1 MAENPSML
9 KSLAVKAGM
18 LATTVLLVLW
28 IGWPIPPEPVAP
40 SGVRSVG
47 GEGEQTVIEPEAPPP
62 NPEHTVTAL
71 LAVPTAGQSQRT
83 QGKLDLN
90 RATAEQLQRLPGIGP
105 VLAQRVIEQRT
116 THGPFHT
123 VDDLRDVKGI
133 GKKRMDQLRPLIM
146 VDQVSKAETK
156 RDASLKPKAL

>member
-1 MAENPSML
+1 MGMDVL
-9 KSLAVKAGM
+9 KSLAVKVGM

-28 IGWPIPPEPVAP
+28 IGWPIQPEPVAP
-40 SGVRSVG
+40 SGVQSV
-47 GEGEQTVIEPEAPPP
+47 EEESRQTIMQAVTPRPAPER
-62 NPEHTVTAL
+62 TVTTRSAI
-71 LAVPTAGQSQRT
+71 PTAGQSQRT

-105 VLAQRVIEQRT
+105 VLAQRVVEQRT
-116 THGPFHT
+116 MHGPFHT
-123 VDDLRDVKGI
+123 VDDLSDVKGI

>member
-1 MAENPSML
+1 MI
-9 KSLAVKAGM
+9 KSLAIKGGM
-18 LATTVLLVLW
+18 LVAAILLVLW
-28 IGWPIPPEPVAP
+28 IGWPAP
-40 SGVRSVG
+40 HDSAPIGDVQTV
-47 GEGEQTVIEPEAPPP
+47 EGERQETVVQREERAAVSRQPSPTTAAVSTAAQAHPP
-62 NPEHTVTAL
+62 
-71 LAVPTAGQSQRT
+71 
-83 QGKLDLN
+83 QGKLDPN
-90 RATAEQLQRLPGIGP
+90 RATAEELQALPGIGP

>member
-1 MAENPSML
+1 MGMDVL

-28 IGWPIPPEPVAP
+28 IGWPIQLELVAP
-40 SGVRSVG
+40 PGVRTVEE
-47 GEGEQTVIEPEAPPP
+47 EGRHTVMQPEAPRPAP
-62 NPEHTVTAL
+62 QRGVTLRSAI
-71 LAVPTAGQSQRT
+71 PTAGHSQRT

-90 RATAEQLQRLPGIGP
+90 RATAEQLQLLPGIGP
-105 VLAQRVIEQRT
+105 VLAQRVIEQRA

-123 VDDLRDVKGI
+123 VDDLKDVKGI

-146 VDQVSKAETK
+146 VEQVTKAETK
-156 RDASLKPKAL
+156 RDARLKAKAL

>member
-1 MAENPSML
+1 MRMDVL

-28 IGWPIPPEPVAP
+28 IGWPIQLELVAP
-40 SGVRSVG
+40 SGVRTVEE
-47 GEGEQTVIEPEAPPP
+47 EGRHTGMQLEAPRPAP
-62 NPEHTVTAL
+62 QRDVTMLSAI
-71 LAVPTAGQSQRT
+71 PTAGQSQRT

-90 RATAEQLQRLPGIGP
+90 RATAEQLQLLPGIGP
-105 VLAQRVIEQRT
+105 VLAQRVIEQRA

-123 VDDLRDVKGI
+123 VDDLKDVKGI

-146 VDQVSKAETK
+146 VEQVTKAETT
-156 RDASLKPKAL
+156 RDARLKAKAL